1 MLKKSK
7 IINILNTQN
16 MTNQAV
22 ECGDSLDFELKFTTR
37 VLTHKL
43 SSWSFANSIKIPKS
57 AFQELPAY
65 GRRVPAFPL
74 NQLNWILNL
83 INNRENI
90 INHKVETNWVDSNFE
105 LSSSQEDQSSPK
117 SDEGNQI
124 SKERNSCPISLPIK
138 PDPCDNFVKPADE
151 VPDDVVSRPEVTE
164 DTRSKTKQYEKK
176 NIYYKAIFRDIR
188 KYFIELLNSSTDYV
202 NLKKKD
208 KYKAYEPSI
217 FQLISFIL
225 ASENITASQP
235 EVNEMAHI
243 LGPFLNYNEFLVSFK
258 ERKEEDPKCILDC
271 LQNFTLT
278 KMKRVLQFPVIKF
291 VVSHYCKHTVVDGAS
306 GKIRS
311 I

>member
-1 MLKKSK
+1 
-7 IINILNTQN
+7 
-16 MTNQAV
+16 MTYQTV
-22 ECGDSLDFELKFTTR
+22 ECGDSLDFELKFTAR

-43 SSWSFANSIKIPKS
+43 SSWSFANSKKLSKS
-57 AFQELPAY
+57 AFQEMPAY
-65 GRRVPAFPL
+65 GRRIPEFPL
-74 NQLNWILNL
+74 NELNWILNL
-83 INNRENI
+83 INNREKI

-105 LSSSQEDQSSPK
+105 VSSSKEDQQSPK

-124 SKERNSCPISLPIK
+124 SKERTPSPIPSPIHS
-138 PDPCDNFVKPADE
+138 DPCDIFVKPADE
-151 VPDDVVSRPEVTE
+151 IPDDVVSRPEVTE

-225 ASENITASQP
+225 SSENIKASQP
-235 EVNEMAHI
+235 EIDDMANI

-258 ERKEEDPKCILDC
+258 EKREDDPQCILDC

-291 VVSHYCKHTVVDGAS
+291 VVSHYCKHTVIDGVS
-306 GKIRS
+306 GKILKV
-311 I
+311 